1 MKWISKLRKDLMLL
15 KIYLSNY
22 YYCKLTNQA
31 KSQGCYKILFSYMR
45 KIPRHTSHALRPLE
59 HEQNVFH
66 RRGHLQTLFRG
77 SDQWTV
83 IDLLSGVVADVLQL
97 FLRDF
102 VHRANNMGKGHG
114 SGATTSGHVIFLH
127 NENQGTASF
136 LARFPQL
143 CLLDPRFVTPS
154 QRTQPGNRSW
164 NLRKKGIY

>member
-1 MKWISKLRKDLMLL
+1 MPRMLQNSL
-15 KIYLSNY
+15 FLHEKN
-22 YYCKLTNQA
+22 TQA
-31 KSQGCYKILFSYMR
+31 H
-45 KIPRHTSHALRPLE
+45 IPWAKTTRTWAKCSVSHI
-59 HEQNVFH
+59 Q
-66 RRGHLQTLFRG
+66 GHLQTLFRG

-102 VHRANNMGKGHG
+102 IHRANDMRKGHG

-143 CLLDPRFVTPS
+143 WLLGPRLVTPS

-164 NLRKKGIY
+164 NFRRITNLLRITKQHHWNNSNNEEEPKKTF